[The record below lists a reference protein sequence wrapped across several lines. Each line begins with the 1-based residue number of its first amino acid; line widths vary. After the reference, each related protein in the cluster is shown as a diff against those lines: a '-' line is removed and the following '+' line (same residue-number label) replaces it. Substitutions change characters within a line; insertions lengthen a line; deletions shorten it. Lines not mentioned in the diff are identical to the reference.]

1 MREVLLG
8 IDLGTTFCKAGVIS
22 LEGQELSHARVA
34 TPWRSV
40 PTGAEIAP
48 QSFLDI
54 ARTASL
60 EALRQVEPCCIVAI
74 GFTSMAETGVL
85 LDEKGEPLVP
95 AIAWH
100 DQRGD
105 EEASEIVETFGSQG
119 FTIRTGLPASR
130 LCSLAKLR
138 WLMKRFS
145 ELRRA
150 WKWLNVSEWVAFS
163 WGADPVAELSLA
175 TRTGLLDLRAKA
187 WWTEALDWL
196 GMPFSALPPI
206 VTAGSL
212 VGRMKPGILP
222 GADGAALAIGG
233 HDHPCAAIG
242 VGVVRPDTLLDSNGT
257 AQALVR
263 AVPPN
268 LSDEQILQ
276 AVNGGAAVGWH
287 AVPDSWSLLGGIV
300 GGKALSRFLRLLG
313 RTDADKAEL
322 DALAL
327 AVPEG
332 EPLPRVEGITADAA
346 HLKEIGWN
354 VGPGHVWLAAHKAL
368 AEEVSLIRQTME
380 RVAGPV
386 TRVVAIGG
394 WTRSALVRRVKQLL
408 YGDVLY
414 PPIEEP
420 GVRGAALMAGLAA
433 GIYNDF
439 ASLPSLHE

>member
-1 MREVLLG
+1 MQEVLLG
-8 IDLGTTFCKAGVIS
+8 IDLGTTFCKAGIIS
-22 LEGQELSHARVA
+22 LEGRELSQARVS
-34 TPWRSV
+34 TPWDSV
-40 PTGAEIAP
+40 PTGAEISP
-48 QSFLDI
+48 QRFLDI
-54 ARTASL
+54 ARAASL
-60 EALRQVEPCCIVAI
+60 EALRQIGPCRIVAV

-85 LDEKGEPLVP
+85 LDEKGKPLAP

-105 EEASEIVETFGSQG
+105 EEAAEIAETFGANEFSL
-119 FTIRTGLPASR
+119 RTGLPASR

-138 WLMKRFS
+138 WLTKRFP

-163 WGADPVAELSLA
+163 WGAEPIAELSLA
-175 TRTGLLDLRAKA
+175 TRTGMLDLRARM

-196 GMPFSALPPI
+196 GMPLSSLPPL
-206 VTAGSL
+206 VTAGVL
-212 VGRMKPGILP
+212 VGRVKSGILP

-242 VGVVRPDTLLDSNGT
+242 VGVVQSDTLLDSNGT

-263 AVPPN
+263 AVSAN
-268 LSDEQILQ
+268 LSDEQILL
-276 AVNGGAAVGWH
+276 AVRGGVTVGWH
-287 AVPDSWSLLGGIV
+287 AVPNSWSLLGGVV

-313 RTDADKAEL
+313 RTDDQKVEL

-327 AVPEG
+327 ALPED
-332 EPLPRVEGITADAA
+332 EPLPRVEGITADLA

-354 VGPGHVWLAAHKAL
+354 IGPGHVWLAAHKAL
-368 AEEVSLIRQTME
+368 AEEASIIRQTME
-380 RVAGPV
+380 RVAGPLN
-386 TRVVAIGG
+386 RVVAIGG
-394 WTRSALVRRVKQLL
+394 WTRSPLVRRVKQQL
-408 YGDVLY
+408 YGVVLF

-433 GIYNDF
+433 GLYDDF
-439 ASLPSLHE
+439 ASLPALHE

>member
-1 MREVLLG
+1 MEDVLVG
-8 IDLGTTFCKAGVIS
+8 IDLGTTFCKAGVLS
-22 LEGQELSHARVA
+22 LDGRELSHARVA
-34 TPWRSV
+34 TPWESV

-48 QSFLDI
+48 ERFAEI
-54 ARTASL
+54 ARAASS
-60 EALRQVEPCCIVAI
+60 EALRQIGPCRIVAI

-85 LDEKGEPLVP
+85 VDEKGEPLAP

-105 EEASEIVETFGSQG
+105 EEAAEIAETFGSSA
-119 FTIRTGLPASR
+119 FTLRTGLPASR

-138 WLMKRFS
+138 WLTKRFP

-163 WGADPVAELSLA
+163 WGAEPVAELSLA
-175 TRTGLLDLRAKA
+175 TRTGMLDLRAKA
-187 WWTEALDWL
+187 WWTEAIDWL
-196 GMPFSALPPI
+196 GMPLSWLPPL
-206 VTAGSL
+206 VPAGVL

-222 GADGAALAIGG
+222 GADGAALSIGG

-242 VGVVRPDTLLDSNGT
+242 VGVVQSDTLLDSNGT

-268 LSDEQILQ
+268 LADDQILL
-276 AVNGGAAVGWH
+276 AVSGGVTVGWH
-287 AVPDSWSLLGGIV
+287 AVPNAWSLLGGVV

-313 RTDADKAEL
+313 RTDDQKAEL

-327 AVPEG
+327 ALPDD
-332 EPLPRVEGITADAA
+332 EPLPRVKGITADFA
-346 HLKEIGWN
+346 HLEEIGWN

-368 AEEVSLIRQTME
+368 AEEAGRIRRTME
-380 RVAGPV
+380 RVAGPL

-394 WTRSALVRRVKQLL
+394 WTRSGLVRRVKQHL
-408 YGDVLY
+408 YGDVSY
-414 PPIEEP
+414 PSIEEP

-433 GIYNDF
+433 GLYDNFD
-439 ASLPSLHE
+439 SLPSLH